1 MITPDCCGYR
11 VFFVQYLLVVDD
23 IVSSLFI
30 FFFLW
35 FVGTESTLDWLW
47 HCQKIN
53 SASSF
58 ACKCRRHNKFQHPK
72 SALLC
77 TLIRIRWL
85 ILSSVKLVF
94 FVEDLRM
101 ASKVIY
107 KWILVP
113 CLRNYA
119 TWAPAR
125 HCWLEMQKKL

>member
-23 IVSSLFI
+23 IVSSLFV

-35 FVGTESTLDWLW
+35 FVGTESTLDWLTLPENKFSKFV
-47 HCQKIN
+47 CMQ
-53 SASSF
+53 
-58 ACKCRRHNKFQHPK
+58 CRRHNKFQHPK

-77 TLIRIRWL
+77 TLIRIGWL
-85 ILSSVKLVF
+85 VLSSVKLMF

-107 KWILVP
+107 KWILLP
-113 CLRNYA
+113 CLGNYA
-119 TWAPAR
+119 TRAQAR
-125 HCWLEMQKKL
+125 RCWLKMQKKL

>member
-1 MITPDCCGYR
+1 MVIVFSLFNICLWWMISCLLCYFSSSCG
-11 VFFVQYLLVVDD
+11 LLVLKAPLID
-23 IVSSLFI
+23 
-30 FFFLW
+30 
-35 FVGTESTLDWLW
+35 W

-58 ACKCRRHNKFQHPK
+58 ACKCRRYIKSQHPK

-77 TLIRIRWL
+77 TLIRISWL

-107 KWILVP
+107 KWILLP

-119 TWAPAR
+119 TRAPAPR
-125 HCWLEMQKKL
+125 CWLEMQKKL